1 MNIGIMGAGAVG
13 CYYGAVLARAGHNVT
28 LVGRQAFV
36 DRVAAHGLRLE
47 TAGFDN
53 VVAVT
58 PSTDAASLAE
68 ADIVLFSVKSGDTEE
83 AGRSMAPYLKPDATV
98 FTFQNGVDNAERLQA
113 ILQRPVI
120 AAAVYVAAE
129 IVGPG
134 HVKHNGRGDIV
145 IGVSPESSNIAETFR
160 AAGVPVTIS
169 DNVNGALWSKLIL
182 NCAYNALSAAAQVPY
197 GPMMETG
204 GVREVMTDVV
214 RECVTV
220 GRAMG
225 LDIANPDMETLFG
238 LARSMPNQY
247 SSTAQDLA
255 AGKPTEIDYLNG
267 FIVRN
272 GQELG
277 IATPANRVLQ
287 VIVKLLESRNVAR
300 SVRSAHRP

>member
-1 MNIGIMGAGAVG
+1 VNIGIMGAGAVG
-13 CYYGAVLARAGHNVT
+13 CYYGATLARAGHKVT

-36 DRVAAHGLRLE
+36 DRVTTDGLRLE
-47 TAGFDN
+47 ATDFNDI
-53 VVAVT
+53 VPVT

-83 AGRSMAPYLKPDATV
+83 AGRSLAPHLKPDATV

-134 HVKHNGRGDIV
+134 HVKHNGRGDLV
-145 IGVSPESSNIAETFR
+145 IGVSPQSDYIAETFR
-160 AAGVPVTIS
+160 AAGIAVTIS

-182 NCAYNALSAAAQVPY
+182 NCAHNALSAAAQVPY
-197 GPMMETG
+197 GPMMETR

-225 LDIANPDMETLFG
+225 FGIPDPDMETLFG

-255 AGKPTEIDYLNG
+255 AGKATEIDYLNG
-267 FIVRN
+267 FIVRK

-287 VIVKLLESRNVAR
+287 VLVKLLESRNSAR
-300 SVRSAHRP
+300 FGSSSRP

>member
-1 MNIGIMGAGAVG
+1 MGAGAVG

-36 DRVAAHGLRLE
+36 DRVTTYGLRLE
-47 TAGFDN
+47 AADFNDI
-53 VVAVT
+53 VPVT

-68 ADIVLFSVKSGDTEE
+68 ADIVLFSVKSGDTDE
-83 AGRSMAPYLKPDATV
+83 AGRSLAPHLKPDATV

-145 IGVSPESSNIAETFR
+145 IGVSPAGNRIAETFR
-160 AAGVPVTIS
+160 AAGIPVTIS
-169 DNVNGALWSKLIL
+169 DNVNAALWSKLIL

-204 GVREVMTDVV
+204 GVRDVMADVV

-225 LDIANPDMETLFG
+225 LDIQDPDMETLFG

-267 FIVRN
+267 FIVRK
-272 GQELG
+272 GRELG

-287 VIVKLLESRNVAR
+287 VIVKLLESRNGAR
-300 SVRSAHRP
+300 SIPSAHRP